1 LVMAVDS
8 LTVSRRKVL
17 ARIWIVYVL
26 RPGIFIDMHDSKH
39 QPFLLQCHAIFQ
51 SDTSLELHMGTNIPQ
66 AKNGR
71 LCSCPSQTQ
80 WSNVKTVAMDFHNTL
95 TAPGLL
101 RCLLLIP
108 QCHSSDS
115 CVTTHTIQLSHLQIS
130 VNQSPGN
137 APLLAIMTTNNTIS
151 GPTVDFGTVA
161 DRNRFIINLSVRHAN
176 TANPRVHVKTTWKLI
191 VYSNDYHP
199 QDHVYQSAVYYEI
212 LRYTPHISVTIELGR
227 HCALADR
234 IAMNHTLAGLL
245 TSLDEEA
252 DVETLQFRVLDGHR
266 FTTAEL
272 VEVLQPVAMWI
283 GEMPNVGVRHFGP
296 LAELHHTIV
305 RARRSH
311 SPSDGSIREFYS
323 VVRMAGRTAWQL
335 REEWGYL
342 GCYRA

>member
-1 LVMAVDS
+1 
-8 LTVSRRKVL
+8 
-17 ARIWIVYVL
+17 
-26 RPGIFIDMHDSKH
+26 
-39 QPFLLQCHAIFQ
+39 
-51 SDTSLELHMGTNIPQ
+51 
-66 AKNGR
+66 
-71 LCSCPSQTQ
+71 
-80 WSNVKTVAMDFHNTL
+80 MDFHNTL

-115 CVTTHTIQLSHLQIS
+115 CATTNTIQLSHLQIS

-176 TANPRVHVKTTWKLI
+176 TANPRVHVKTTRNLI

-234 IAMNHTLAGLL
+234 IAMNHILAGLL
-245 TSLDEEA
+245 TFLDEEA

-283 GEMPNVGVRHFGP
+283 GKMPNVGVRHFGP
-296 LAELHHTIV
+296 LAELHHALV
-305 RARRSH
+305 QARRSH
-311 SPSDGSIREFYS
+311 SPSDDSRWGLPGLLQGLNREMAEIMADVRFVS
-323 VVRMAGRTAWQL
+323 PGKSAEPDIAAEKVRVVLGKLSKALQEVSDILEVQISYAEAAWYFFETTRRRKARL
-335 REEWGYL
+335 
-342 GCYRA
+342 